1 VQKKTL
7 WIAALGVVLHPF
19 YAADEKEAKEQA
31 ARLERENN
39 ARCHDLRSFPF
50 GFRVHYS
57 ELPGTISVE
66 AEGVK

>member
-1 VQKKTL
+1 MQKKTL
-7 WIAALGVVLHPF
+7 WVAALGVVLYPF

-39 ARCHDLRSFPF
+39 ARCQDLRCMPF
-50 GFRVHYS
+50 GFRIHYA
-57 ELPGTISVE
+57 ELPGIISVE